1 MAACHRSATIFTGM
15 VYKKKKWFAMSTT
28 GGNNAFI
35 NSLLDFFLPRFCV
48 ACSIKLNPSENSLCN
63 SCLLKIKRASTQRLE
78 REFDRKFR
86 NSKIISDFFSLY
98 IFEKDKEL
106 QHAIHALKY
115 NNNFSVGKFLG
126 QQLANTMMSENK
138 IWNIDLIIPIPL
150 HQLKKAERGYNQ
162 SFYIAKGVN
171 KILKKKIS
179 TRDVKRTRY
188 TESQTSM
195 NLTEREENISGAFKV
210 IFPNAVK
217 DRTILLID
225 DIITTGATISE
236 CGRVLLEAGSKNI
249 FAASVGIAD

>member
-1 MAACHRSATIFTGM
+1 
-15 VYKKKKWFAMSTT
+15 MSNI
-28 GGNNAFI
+28 GGNNSFI

-48 ACSIKLNPSENSLCN
+48 SCSTKLNTSENSLCN
-63 SCLLKIKRASTQRLE
+63 SCLSQIKRASTQRLE

-86 NSKIISDFFSLY
+86 NNKIISDFFSLY

-106 QHAIHALKY
+106 QHAIHGLKY
-115 NNNFSVGKFLG
+115 NNNFTVGKFLG
-126 QQLANTMMSENK
+126 QQLASVMLSENK

-171 KILKKKIS
+171 KIFKKKIS
-179 TRDVKRTRY
+179 AGNVKRTRY

-195 NLTEREENISGAFKV
+195 NLSEREENISGAFKV
-210 IFPNAVK
+210 VTASAIK
-217 DRTILLID
+217 DKTILLID
-225 DIITTGATISE
+225 DVITTGATISE

-249 FAASVGIAD
+249 YAASVAIAD